1 MTLRRPWAWQA
12 RWRRSGNRSSVPGVP
27 AEGPWFSSTHPNA
40 PVSVGAGPALEL
52 VVVHPPEVSGLCFPL
67 GSGLVFGR
75 AAEPKMA
82 AIPHATISRQH
93 AAVRLG
99 MGGVLLLEDLQSR
112 NGTKV
117 NGARP
122 ELPVPLQPQTLVR
135 LGDVHAVV
143 DTRAQ
148 RRFNQD
154 PVLPG
159 SSPRLDHVR
168 SKLEEAASGSAA
180 VLIIGETG
188 TGKERLARE
197 VHRLSGRAGQ
207 YITLNCAELS
217 PQLIESQLFGHERG
231 AFTGASA
238 AKPGLFAAAH
248 RGTLFLDEIGELSLE
263 LQPKLLRV
271 LQEGEVRR
279 VGSVETERIDTR
291 VVAATNRDLPALVE
305 QGAFRRDLYAR
316 LSFHELRL
324 PPLRERRQDLLG
336 WLALLSEN
344 YGQTRGAAV
353 ALSFGADAVE
363 RILLH
368 TWPDNLRGLDRLV
381 HRLASHTGNVGV
393 TALLEALPELR
404 ARSEAPSVAETMPPR
419 GSASSS
425 PPQASPSPAPSREE
439 FLAAYE
445 ACGRSIR
452 GTAKHFGKDRRQIYR
467 WLERFGVPRDDA
479 QD

>member
-12 RWRRSGNRSSVPGVP
+12 RWRRSGNRSSVLGVP
-27 AEGPWFSSTHPNA
+27 AEGPWFHSTHPNA
-40 PVSVGAGPALEL
+40 PVSVSAGPALEL
-52 VVVHPPEVSGLCFPL
+52 VVVHPPEVAGLRFPL
-67 GSGLVFGR
+67 GPELVFGR
-75 AAEPKMA
+75 ASEPKVL
-82 AIPHATISRQH
+82 AIPHATISRRH

-117 NGARP
+117 NGARL
-122 ELPVPLQPQTLVR
+122 ELPAPLQPQTLVR

-143 DTRAQ
+143 DTRAE

-159 SSPRLDHVR
+159 SSPRLEHVR
-168 SKLEEAASGSAA
+168 SKLDEAASGSAA

-197 VHRLSGRAGQ
+197 VHERSGRSGQ

-305 QGAFRRDLYAR
+305 QGSFRRDLYAR
-316 LSFHELRL
+316 LSFHDLRL
-324 PPLRERRQDLLG
+324 PPLRERRQDILG
-336 WLALLSEN
+336 WLALLSGS
-344 YGQTRGAAV
+344 YGQTRGSAV
-353 ALSFGADAVE
+353 ALAFAPDAVE

-393 TALLEALPELR
+393 TALLEALPELGSR
-404 ARSEAPSVAETMPPR
+404 SDAPLPSEAPPPR
-419 GSASSS
+419 AGSTAPPNAAS
-425 PPQASPSPAPSREE
+425 SPAPTREE

-445 ACGRSIR
+445 ANGRSVR
-452 GTAKHFGKDRRQIYR
+452 GTAKHLGKDRRQIYR
-467 WLERFGVPRDDA
+467 WLERFGIPRDDA
-479 QD
+479 QE